1 LLNQIAA
8 IHGTGTPAVTNSYES
23 IATVLVG
30 SGGASNIEFTS
41 IPSTFKHLQV
51 RAIARVSTGSPYMYV
66 QFNGDTAANY
76 TYHMIYATGATAAAD
91 ANVNISGANAAYV
104 SSTANTFGVLVQD
117 VLDYADTNKFKT
129 VRDLGGYDAN
139 GSGQVRLTSGLWRST
154 SAVTSLKITPSTS
167 SFTQYSQFALYG
179 IKG

>member
-1 LLNQIAA
+1 MSPILGIFASQGRVAS
-8 IHGTGTPAVTNSYES
+8 TSYES
-23 IATVLVG
+23 IATVTVG
-30 SGGASNIEFTS
+30 AGGASNVEFTS
-41 IPSTFKHLQV
+41 IPNTYKHLQV
-51 RAIARVSTGSPYMYV
+51 RAIARVAAGNAYMYV
-66 QFNGDTAANY
+66 QFNGDTATNY
-76 TYHMIYATGATAAAD
+76 TYHMLYGNGTTAAAD
-91 ANVNISGANAAYV
+91 AAANTTGAAANYI
-104 SSTANTFGVLVQD
+104 SSTASTFGVLVQD

-154 SAVTSLKITPSTS
+154 SAVTSLKITPSAS